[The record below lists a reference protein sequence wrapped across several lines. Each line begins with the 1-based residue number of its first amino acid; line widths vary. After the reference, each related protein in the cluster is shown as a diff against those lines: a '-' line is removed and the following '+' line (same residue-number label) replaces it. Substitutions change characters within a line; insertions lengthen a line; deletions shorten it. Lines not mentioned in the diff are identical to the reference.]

1 MRYGDLQF
9 IDIIIFAVITIFL
22 IIRLKNILG
31 SRGNLKKDNTVD
43 LKIKEQNIEQKP
55 DNQHIPEL
63 SENISKLEKAY
74 EVLENFDHKGFID
87 GAKAAFETIITSFN
101 KGDKQTLKN
110 LLTKEVYQAFEKEIN
125 NKNIDPNNQFFSLNI
140 EKVENVTIKDNI
152 IRISIKFISEQFK
165 NNDESTVI
173 KKEDNW
179 TFEKQIN
186 SKHPNWLLSST

>member
-1 MRYGDLQF
+1 MQ
-9 IDIIIFAVITIFL
+9 
-22 IIRLKNILG
+22 RLKRFKTL
-31 SRGNLKKDNTVD
+31 LK
-43 LKIKEQNIEQKP
+43 L
-55 DNQHIPEL
+55 
-63 SENISKLEKAY
+63 
-74 EVLENFDHKGFID
+74 
-87 GAKAAFETIITSFN
+87 
-101 KGDKQTLKN
+101 LKN
-110 LLTKEVYQAFEKEIN
+110 LLTKEVYQTFEKEIN